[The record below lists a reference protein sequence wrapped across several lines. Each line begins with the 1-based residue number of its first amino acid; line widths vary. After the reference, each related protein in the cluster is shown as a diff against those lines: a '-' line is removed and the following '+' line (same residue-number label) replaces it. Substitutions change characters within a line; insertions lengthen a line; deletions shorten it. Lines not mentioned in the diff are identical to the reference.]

1 MAEPQKN
8 VDANP
13 VSDRMLAQIGGLTR
27 FIVIIPVVGLFA
39 GAVALVVT
47 GALKTVGVILAVLGV
62 GGDVPTMKE
71 ELVAFIEIADLFLLA
86 VVLYIIALGLFE
98 LFIESDLRLPGW
110 LQFSDLDDL
119 KYRLIGV
126 IVVVLAVSFLG
137 KTIELKDAQD
147 LAWLGI
153 GTASIIASLAFF
165 LKSGH
170 SK

>member
-1 MAEPQKN
+1 MSEPKKI
-8 VDANP
+8 VDPNP
-13 VSDRMLAQIGGLTR
+13 VSDKMLARIGGLTR
-27 FIVIIPVVGLFA
+27 FIVIIPVIGLFA
-39 GAVALVVT
+39 GAVALVIT
-47 GALKTVGVILAVLGV
+47 GAIKTVNVILSVVGV
-62 GGDVPTMKE
+62 VGEVPTMKE

-98 LFIESDLRLPGW
+98 LFIESDLRLPEW
-110 LQFSDLDDL
+110 LQFNDLDDL
-119 KYRLIGV
+119 KNRLIGV

-137 KTIELKDAQD
+137 TAIELKDPQD
-147 LAWLGI
+147 LAWVGI